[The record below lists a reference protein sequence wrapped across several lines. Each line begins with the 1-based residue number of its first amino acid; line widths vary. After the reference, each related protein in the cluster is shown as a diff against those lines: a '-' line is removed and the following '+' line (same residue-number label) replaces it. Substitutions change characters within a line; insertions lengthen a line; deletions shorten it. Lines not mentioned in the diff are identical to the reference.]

1 VPIDQLVQI
10 GVILFL
16 SVNDLLGPGV
26 LFAFAAGRYHNP
38 RKMPF
43 VNLNAKN
50 QIVGLVTGKIVKGA
64 WLTSNWVRRILAA
77 RHQRRPSEQPV
88 PVLEA
93 PQQARVA
100 WALFEGR
107 PVCHSNCCHTF

>member
-1 VPIDQLVQI
+1 MCRP
-10 GVILFL
+10 
-16 SVNDLLGPGV
+16 
-26 LFAFAAGRYHNP
+26 
-38 RKMPF
+38 KMLF

-50 QIVGLVTGKIVKGA
+50 QSVGLVTGKIVKGA

-77 RHQRRPSEQPV
+77 RHQRRPSKQPV

-107 PVCHSNCCHTF
+107 PVRHSNSCHTLSRSGPRRGALAFL